1 MTKSEQLWKELFEQ
15 VCDYNL
21 LMKFLF
27 KLNYLHLQKSQ
38 MSVTCEPAKLGSR
51 ATYSGAGQSSMY
63 AKQAKMHKAVK
74 SSALIMSFFQ
84 PHAETPP
91 LNTPEIEIEP
101 TSTVRSPLLF
111 IIHPLN
117 KPEPNGNERQSSL
130 PDNSLKSPQ
139 PAAVQTEQVHQ
150 TVPTK
155 LIQPAMPSRHI
166 NLVEFLD
173 PTADDEDEFARPPVG

>member
-1 MTKSEQLWKELFEQ
+1 MNGKKLRWWVRNKASEIFNDSDVGGLVGIEEEASLEAATKSEQLRKGFFEQ
-15 VCDYNL
+15 VHDYNL
-21 LMKFLF
+21 IMKILF

-63 AKQAKMHKAVK
+63 AKQAKLHKAVK
-74 SSALIMSFFQ
+74 SSASIMLFQ

-91 LNTPEIEIEP
+91 LNTPEIEIKP

-139 PAAVQTEQVHQ
+139 PAAVQTEQVH
-150 TVPTK
+150 
-155 LIQPAMPSRHI
+155 
-166 NLVEFLD
+166 
-173 PTADDEDEFARPPVG
+173 